1 MTINKINSLT
11 AFNPKNLAKF
21 LLLISIN
28 PYKFIIKIR
37 LEKILFK
44 TPLKQYSLK
53 ELKKNQNKIIKKLFK
68 ESFKKL
74 ND

>member
-37 LEKILFK
+37 MEKILFK
-44 TPLKQYSLK
+44 TPLKQYS
-53 ELKKNQNKIIKKLFK
+53 FK
-68 ESFKKL
+68 
-74 ND
+74 